1 MIYPIRSLRFHQ
13 DMARAKARLSARLR
27 VLYLQR
33 INHKKYPKQPVKK
46 GLKHV
51 SFKGVTTV
59 CEYEQEV
66 GQTRLL

>member
-1 MIYPIRSLRFHQ
+1 M
-13 DMARAKARLSARLR
+13 SARLR

-33 INHKKYPKQPVKK
+33 INRKKYPKQPVKK

-51 SFKGVTTV
+51 SFKGVTMV